1 MNLSNIKENLKSDLL
16 SGFVVFLVALPLC
29 LGIALASGAPLIAGL
44 IAGIVGG
51 LVIGPISKSQLSV
64 SGPAAGL
71 TAICLAGIN
80 SLGSY
85 ELFLLAVLIGGG
97 IQVLLAFLRAGSIAY
112 YFPSNVIK
120 GMLTGIGIII
130 IIKQLPY
137 MLGYRTDVGSATAA
151 SSFALFD
158 YIHPGAA
165 LIGLI
170 SLVILFAWDK
180 YKPVKMLP
188 GALLAVVSAVLIN
201 QVFILT
207 GAGSMVAGSGFL
219 VNLPTFDNFSS
230 LASQLSFPDFGGI
243 TNKEVW
249 ILALTL
255 GIVAS
260 LESLLTIE
268 ATDRLDPN
276 KRVTPTNRELLAQ
289 GIGNMTSGLIG
300 GLPLTTVIVRS
311 SANINAGAKS
321 KMSTIVHGFLLL
333 IGALFFARY
342 LNHIP
347 LAALAAI
354 LVATGYKLSHPVVI
368 KKMFDKSKYQ
378 WLPFV
383 VTVAAVVLT
392 DLLTGVMIGMA
403 FSVLAI
409 LIGNIKHAYFFKADE
424 YKSGKLITLVLAE
437 EVSFLNKAAIRLTL
451 SKVPKGSRVVIDAS
465 HSTYIDHDV
474 LEIIREF
481 QHDTAPTQGISLI
494 LKGFKEEYEI
504 KNNDHVYI
512 GEIPEPLRKLEAK
525 KEFITQR
532 ETLNLLT

>member
-1 MNLSNIKENLKSDLL
+1 MNLSSIKTNLKSDLL

-29 LGIALASGAPLIAGL
+29 LGIALASGAPLFSGL

-51 LVIGPISKSQLSV
+51 LVIGSISKSPLSV

-71 TAICLAGIN
+71 TAICLSGIS
-80 SLGSY
+80 SLGSF
-85 ELFLLAVLIGGG
+85 ELFLLATMLAGG
-97 IQVLLAFLRAGSIAY
+97 IQLLLALIRAGSIAY

-120 GMLTGIGIII
+120 GMLTGIGVIII
-130 IIKQLPY
+130 LKQLPY
-137 MLGYRTDVGSATAA
+137 LLGYNQGGVGQTSSA
-151 SSFALFD
+151 SSLLD

-170 SLVILFAWDK
+170 SLAIIVAWDK
-180 YKPVKMLP
+180 FKPVKLVP
-188 GALLAVVSAVLIN
+188 GALVAVVTAILIN

-207 GAGSMVAGSGFL
+207 GAGSMIAGGGFL
-219 VNLPTFDNFSS
+219 VNLPVFDDLNS
-230 LASQLSFPDFGGI
+230 LAGQISFPDFSGI

-249 ILALTL
+249 IVALTI

-268 ATDRLDPN
+268 ATDRLDPD

-289 GIGNMTSGLIG
+289 GMGNITSGLIG
-300 GLPLTTVIVRS
+300 GLPLTSVIVRS
-311 SANINAGAKS
+311 SANINSGAKS
-321 KMSTIVHGFLLL
+321 KMSTIFHGFLLL
-333 IGALFFARY
+333 TGALFFARY

-347 LAALAAI
+347 LAALAAV
-354 LVATGYKLSHPVVI
+354 LVATGFKLSHPTI
-368 KKMFDKSKYQ
+368 FKNMFSKSKYQ
-378 WLPFV
+378 WLPFI

-392 DLLTGVMIGMA
+392 DLLNGVLIGMA
-403 FSVLAI
+403 FSILSI
-409 LIGNIKHAYFFKADE
+409 LIGNIKHAYYFKADE

-451 SKVPKGSRVVIDAS
+451 AKIPSGSRVVIDAS

-481 QHDTAPTQGISLI
+481 QHDTAPSKNISLI

-512 GEIPEPLRKLEAK
+512 GEIPEPLKKLEVK

-532 ETLNLLT
+532 ETLDLLT

>member
-1 MNLSNIKENLKSDLL
+1 MNLSFLKNNLKSDLL

-29 LGIALASGAPLIAGL
+29 LGIALASGAPLFSGL

-51 LVIGPISKSQLSV
+51 LVIGSISKSPLSV

-71 TAICLAGIN
+71 TAICLSGIS
-80 SLGSY
+80 SLGSF
-85 ELFLLAVLIGGG
+85 ELFLLATVLAGG
-97 IQVLLAFLRAGSIAY
+97 IQLLLALLRAGSIAY

-130 IIKQLPY
+130 ILKQLPY
-137 MLGYRTDVGSATAA
+137 LLGYNQADGSQTS
-151 SSFALFD
+151 SSFVLFD
-158 YIHPGAA
+158 FIHPGAA
-165 LIGLI
+165 FIGLI
-170 SLVILFAWDK
+170 SLAIIMAWDK
-180 YKPVKMLP
+180 FKPVKLVP
-188 GALLAVVSAVLIN
+188 GALIAVVSAVLIN
-201 QVFILT
+201 QIFILT
-207 GAGSMVAGSGFL
+207 GAGSLVADGGFL
-219 VNLPTFDNFSS
+219 VSLPIFDDFGS
-230 LASQLSFPDFGGI
+230 LASQLSFPDFRGI

-289 GIGNMTSGLIG
+289 GVGNITSGLIG

-321 KMSTIVHGFLLL
+321 KLSSIVHGFFLLL
-333 IGALFFARY
+333 GALFFARY

-354 LVATGYKLSHPVVI
+354 LVATGYKLSHPTVI
-368 KKMFDKSKYQ
+368 KKMFEKSKYQ
-378 WLPFV
+378 WLPFT

-403 FSVLAI
+403 FSILAI

-424 YKSGKLITLVLAE
+424 HKSGKLITLVLAE

-451 SKVPKGSRVVIDAS
+451 GKIPKGSRVVIDAS

-481 QHDTAPTQGISLI
+481 QHDTAPSKGISLI
-494 LKGFKEEYEI
+494 LKGFKDEYEI
-504 KNNDHVYI
+504 KNNDHVFI
-512 GEIPEPLRKLEAK
+512 GEIPEPLKKLEVK